1 MSQVVTNTTHK
12 DTFEGKAYTDCVA
25 KTYTYPIPPAA
36 ASDVRGTKQKYF
48 RLFRWFR

>member
-12 DTFEGKAYTDCVA
+12 DTLKGKAYTDCVGQ
-25 KTYTYPIPPAA
+25 TEVYPWGGPG
-36 ASDVRGTKQKYF
+36 ASDVRGTTQKYF